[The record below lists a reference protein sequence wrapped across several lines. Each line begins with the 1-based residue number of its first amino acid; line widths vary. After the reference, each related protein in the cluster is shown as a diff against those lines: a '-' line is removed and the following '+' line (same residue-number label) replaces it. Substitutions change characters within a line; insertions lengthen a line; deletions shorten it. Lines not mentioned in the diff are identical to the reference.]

1 MDTSRISG
9 LASGMDTEQMVRD
22 LMNVERIKVDKLY
35 QQKQLQVW
43 RQEAYNNINKSFA
56 NFILDTKKEF
66 GLTKTTS
73 TGVMLNNSVSS
84 LSWVKAATASN
95 ESIAT
100 VSATA
105 NAIRGNYSVNV
116 DRLADGVTMASGDNI
131 STGEDKTNL
140 VSQFGLSKDA
150 IIEFTIATENG
161 SKTFKFGNVEEADI
175 NKTLD
180 QMSLNDI
187 VKTINSATVTVGDKE
202 VNLGVKAAYDSTID
216 RFFLQSEGTGSSSS
230 ITINDTSTLGFIDKL
245 NLNVTSYDGDG
256 NKQTGVLKTDG
267 TVTYTGVDAKLDFA
281 GATGITQ
288 SSNQFTI
295 NGISFAPKATGSF
308 NVQVDT
314 DVDGVYDKIKGF
326 IEKYNELVDEAGEKL
341 SEKRYRSYLPLTDE
355 QKEEMK
361 DKDIDIWEEKAKSGL
376 LRSDMLLSRT
386 MQTVRSSLYENVEG
400 VAGNYTHI
408 SEIGITT
415 QSYISGEVGG
425 KLQINEEKLK
435 EAIREDVDGVLDLL
449 FKQPDASL
457 TDKNEIQKNSGI
469 VTRIYSNMVDG
480 MKDIVNKSGT
490 GDNASLLRSVQS
502 NILIDFVTEYGSIST
517 LDEEIDKIEDRI
529 YDMDSYLIRKEESY
543 WQKFTAMEKAI
554 SRMNQQSM
562 WLMQQFQG

>member
-245 NLNVTSYDGDG
+245 NLNVTHYDGDG
-256 NKQTGVLKTDG
+256 NKHTGSLADDG
-267 TVTYTGVDAKLDFA
+267 IVAYTGVDAKLDFA